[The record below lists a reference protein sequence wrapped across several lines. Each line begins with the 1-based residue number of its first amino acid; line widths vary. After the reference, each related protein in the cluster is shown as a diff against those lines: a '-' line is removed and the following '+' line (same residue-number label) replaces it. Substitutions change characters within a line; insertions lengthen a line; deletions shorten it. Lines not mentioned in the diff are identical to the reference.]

1 MMRIQIL
8 LVVVSIT
15 ITVQAIRAEPLPVLT
30 LAQAQAEARQHAP
43 ERVAADA
50 AVAGADA
57 RASAAGRRFT
67 HDPIAIGRYQQPPS
81 GTDGKDRAWSVGLE
95 WTVDLS
101 GAWRPRG
108 AAGHSGLVAAQ
119 FARTGALVDLD
130 VEVSIAFAEVA
141 DAQRRVA
148 RSTQMVALR
157 EQAAHAADRL
167 RTTGSGNQ
175 LDLDA
180 SMLDLRA
187 TQVDAANVRGDL
199 ESARAHLSRLL
210 GRRETTIAVTDD
222 LDLAAAPPRAAIDE
236 LVARDPRAK
245 AAAAELDAARLVA
258 EAEHKAARP
267 GVTFGIEAGRTR
279 HDIPAGAFASM
290 PALTGAW
297 NEWEIAVSLS
307 VPLPVFDRNR
317 VARASADAD
326 VLGAEAR
333 LAGVRA
339 DARRGIAEAQAR
351 LAAAVDAVN
360 AASDVPTI
368 IDRELQLLD
377 KALRAGGIELGAFAL
392 QAHRLV
398 EVGRVYDDA
407 VLALRRARAAW
418 TRYAQPWPPT

>member
-1 MMRIQIL
+1 MRIQL
-8 LVVVSIT
+8 VLVVALIT
-15 ITVQAIRAEPLPVLT
+15 TAHATRAEPPPALT
-30 LAQAQAEARQHAP
+30 LAQAQAEAREHAP
-43 ERVAADA
+43 ERAAADA
-50 AVAGADA
+50 TVAGADA
-57 RASAAGRRFT
+57 RAAVAGRRFT
-67 HDPIAIGRYQQPPS
+67 HDPIAIGHYQQPAP
-81 GTDGKDRAWSVGLE
+81 GDRDTDRAWSVGLE

-101 GAWRPRG
+101 GAWRPRA
-108 AAGHSGLVAAQ
+108 AAGRASVSAAQ
-119 FARTGALVDLD
+119 LDRAGAFVDLD
-130 VEVSIAFAEVA
+130 VEVAIAFAEVA

-148 RSTQMVALR
+148 RSSQMVALR
-157 EQAAHAADRL
+157 EVAAHAAERL

-180 SMLDLRA
+180 STLDLRA
-187 TQVDAANVRGDL
+187 TQVEAANSRGDL
-199 ESARAHLSRLL
+199 DAARVRLSRLL
-210 GRRETTIAVTDD
+210 GRNDATPVVADD
-222 LDLAAAPPRAAIDE
+222 LDLAVAPPLAAIDE
-236 LVARDPRAK
+236 LVARDPRVK

-267 GVTFGIEAGRTR
+267 GVTFGIEAGRTG

-326 VLGAEAR
+326 VLAADAR

-418 TRYAQPWPPT
+418 TRYAKP